1 MTALGS
7 NLIAKET
14 MSIPITQIGERFASL
29 RIVEPQ
35 AERMMLH
42 SMQKY
47 GQLTPVVTCRIVPG
61 EHELLDGFK
70 RLRAGRQ
77 LRFSELMVRPL
88 DVSLRAC
95 KAVMLQLN
103 RVGRPIS
110 AMEEA
115 LVVHSL
121 CHEDG
126 LSQVEIGV
134 LIGRHKSWVC
144 RRLSLI
150 ERLSDE
156 AQENIR
162 LGLLPAS
169 LGVELAKLQR
179 CNQDSLLE
187 SIRKHRLTWRETRKV
202 ATALENSPSWEH
214 DGILRDPRGVVIAPD
229 DEAFVDP
236 RDEKGLSFQ
245 ARRVQQRLLS
255 LDKVCIEVACLFS
268 CTELGQFET
277 DEQKRLRADCARV
290 LNSLA
295 SVEKELRK
303 AAGGSLSS
311 SLNQEEPRW
320 PSLSKTGKN

>member
-1 MTALGS
+1 MAAPGS

-14 MSIPITQIGERFASL
+14 MRIPITRIGERFARL

-35 AERMMLH
+35 AERAMLH

-70 RLRAGRQ
+70 RLRAAQQ
-77 LRFSELMVRPL
+77 LGLCELTVRPL

-95 KAVMLQLN
+95 KAAMLQLN
-103 RVGRPIS
+103 RVGRAIS
-110 AMEEA
+110 GMEEA

-134 LIGRHKSWVC
+134 LLGRHKSWVC
-144 RRLSLI
+144 RRLALI

-156 AQENIR
+156 AQQSIR

-169 LGVELAKLQR
+169 LGAELARLQR
-179 CNQDSLLE
+179 CNQDLLLE
-187 SIRKHRLTWRETRKV
+187 SIRQHHLSWRETRKV
-202 ATALENSPSWEH
+202 VTALKNSPQWKQ

-229 DEAFVDP
+229 KEAFVDP
-236 RDEKGLSFQ
+236 RDEKGLSFT
-245 ARRVQQRLLS
+245 ARQIQQGLFTMEKACL
-255 LDKVCIEVACLFS
+255 EVAFLFS

-277 DEQKRLRADCARV
+277 DEEKRLRTGCARV

-295 SVEKELRK
+295 GVEKELRK
-303 AAGGSLSS
+303 AVGGT
-311 SLNQEEPRW
+311 EP
-320 PSLSKTGKN
+320 SG

>member
-1 MTALGS
+1 MYARNGNEEDHVMTAPGS
-7 NLIAKET
+7 SLIGQET
-14 MSIPITQIGERFASL
+14 MSIPITRIGERFAPL

-35 AERMMLH
+35 VERMMLH
-42 SMQKY
+42 SMQKF

-77 LRFSELMVRPL
+77 LGFPELTVRPL
-88 DVSLRAC
+88 DVSIRAC
-95 KAVMLQLN
+95 KAAMLQLN
-103 RVGRPIS
+103 RVGRAIS
-110 AMEEA
+110 GMEEA

-121 CHEDG
+121 YHEDG

-134 LIGRHKSWVC
+134 LISRHKSWVC

-156 AQENIR
+156 AQESIR

-169 LGVELAKLQR
+169 FGAELAKLQR
-179 CNQDSLLE
+179 CNQDLLLA

-229 DEAFVDP
+229 EGALVDP
-236 RDEKGLSFQ
+236 QDEKGLSFK
-245 ARRVQQRLLS
+245 ARQIQQRLFS
-255 LDKVCIEVACLFS
+255 LEKVCIEVAGLFS
-268 CTELGQFET
+268 CTVLGQFET
-277 DEQKRLRADCARV
+277 DEEKRLRAGCVRV

-295 SVEKELRK
+295 CVEKELRT
-303 AAGGSLSS
+303 ASNGSAPSGG
-311 SLNQEEPRW
+311 
-320 PSLSKTGKN
+320 

>member
-1 MTALGS
+1 MYARNGNEEDHVMTAPGS
-7 NLIAKET
+7 SLIGQET
-14 MSIPITQIGERFASL
+14 MSIPITRIGERFAPL

-35 AERMMLH
+35 VERMMLH
-42 SMQKY
+42 SMQKF

-77 LRFSELMVRPL
+77 LGFPELTVRPL
-88 DVSLRAC
+88 DVSIRAC
-95 KAVMLQLN
+95 KAAMLQLN
-103 RVGRPIS
+103 RVGRAIS
-110 AMEEA
+110 GMEEA

-121 CHEDG
+121 YHEDG

-134 LIGRHKSWVC
+134 LISRHKSWVC

-156 AQENIR
+156 AQESIR

-169 LGVELAKLQR
+169 FGAELAKLQR
-179 CNQDSLLE
+179 CNQDLLLA

-229 DEAFVDP
+229 EGALVDP
-236 RDEKGLSFQ
+236 QDEKGLSFQ
-245 ARRVQQRLLS
+245 ARQIQQRLFS
-255 LDKVCIEVACLFS
+255 LEKVCIEVAGLFS
-268 CTELGQFET
+268 CTVLGQFET
-277 DEQKRLRADCARV
+277 DEEKRLRAGCVRV

-295 SVEKELRK
+295 CVEKELRT
-303 AAGGSLSS
+303 ASNGSAPSGG
-311 SLNQEEPRW
+311 
-320 PSLSKTGKN
+320 

>member
-1 MTALGS
+1 MTAPSG

-14 MSIPITQIGERFASL
+14 MSIPITRIGERFAPL
-29 RIVEPQ
+29 RIVEPR

-42 SMQKY
+42 SMQKF
-47 GQLTPVVTCRIVPG
+47 GQLTPVVTCRIVSG
-61 EHELLDGFK
+61 AHELLDGFK

-77 LRFSELMVRPL
+77 LGFPELTVRPL

-95 KAVMLQLN
+95 KAAMLQLN
-103 RVGRPIS
+103 RIGRSIS
-110 AMEEA
+110 GMEEA

-121 CHEDG
+121 YHEDG

-156 AQENIR
+156 VQQSIR
-162 LGLLPAS
+162 LGLLPSSFGA
-169 LGVELAKLQR
+169 ELVKLQR
-179 CNQDSLLE
+179 CNQDLLLA

-202 ATALENSPSWEH
+202 AIALANSPSWEH
-214 DGILRDPRGVVIAPD
+214 DGILRDPRWVVIAPD
-229 DEAFVDP
+229 EGALVDP
-236 RDEKGLSFQ
+236 QDEKGLSFK
-245 ARRVQQRLLS
+245 ARQIQQRLLS
-255 LDKVCIEVACLFS
+255 LDKVCIEVAGLFS

-277 DEQKRLRADCARV
+277 DEQKRLRAGCARV

-295 SVEKELRK
+295 CVEKELLTVS
-303 AAGGSLSS
+303 GGSVSS
-311 SLNQEEPRW
+311 V
-320 PSLSKTGKN
+320 

>member
-1 MTALGS
+1 MTAPGN
-7 NLIAKET
+7 NLIAQEA
-14 MSIPITQIGERFASL
+14 MSIPLTRIGERFASL

-35 AERMMLH
+35 AERMMVH
-42 SMQKY
+42 SMEKF
-47 GQLTPVVTCRIVPG
+47 GEGPLTPVVTCRIVSG

-70 RLRAGRQ
+70 RLRAGRH
-77 LRFSELMVRPL
+77 LGFSELTVRPL

-95 KAVMLQLN
+95 KAAMLQLN
-103 RVGRPIS
+103 RVGRAIS
-110 AMEEA
+110 GMEEA
-115 LVVHSL
+115 MVVHSL
-121 CHEDG
+121 YHEDG

-144 RRLSLI
+144 RRISLI

-156 AQENIR
+156 AQESIS

-169 LGVELAKLQR
+169 FGAELAKLQR
-179 CNQDSLLE
+179 CNQDLLLE

-214 DGILRDPRGVVIAPD
+214 DGILRNPREVVIAPD
-229 DEAFVDP
+229 EEALVDP
-236 RDEKGLSFQ
+236 QDEKGLSFK
-245 ARRVQQRLLS
+245 ARQIQQRLIN

-277 DEQKRLRADCARV
+277 DEEKRLRAGCARV

-295 SVEKELRK
+295 CVEKELRT
-303 AAGGSLSS
+303 ASGGSA
-311 SLNQEEPRW
+311 
-320 PSLSKTGKN
+320 PSG

>member
-1 MTALGS
+1 MTPSG

-14 MSIPITQIGERFASL
+14 ISIPITRIGERFAPL
-29 RIVEPQ
+29 RIVEPR

-42 SMQKY
+42 SMQRY
-47 GQLTPVVTCRIVPG
+47 GQLTPVVTCRIVSG

-77 LRFSELMVRPL
+77 LGFPELTVRSL

-95 KAVMLQLN
+95 KAAVLQLN
-103 RVGRPIS
+103 RIGRSIS
-110 AMEEA
+110 GMEEA

-121 CHEDG
+121 YHEDG

-156 AQENIR
+156 VQQSIR
-162 LGLLPAS
+162 LGLLPSSFGA
-169 LGVELAKLQR
+169 ELAKLQR
-179 CNQDSLLE
+179 CNQDLLFA

-202 ATALENSPSWEH
+202 AIALANSPSWDH
-214 DGILRDPRGVVIAPD
+214 DGILRDPRCMVIAPD
-229 DEAFVDP
+229 ESALVDP
-236 RDEKGLSFQ
+236 QDEKGLSFK
-245 ARRVQQRLLS
+245 ARQIQQRLLS
-255 LDKVCIEVACLFS
+255 LDKVCIEVAGLFS

-277 DEQKRLRADCARV
+277 DEEKRLRAGCARV

-295 SVEKELRK
+295 CVEKELLT
-303 AAGGSLSS
+303 ASGSSVSS
-311 SLNQEEPRW
+311 A
-320 PSLSKTGKN
+320 

>member
-1 MTALGS
+1 MTTPGS
-7 NLIAKET
+7 KRIAQET
-14 MSIPITQIGERFASL
+14 MSIPITRIGERFASL

-35 AERMMLH
+35 AERAMLH
-42 SMQKY
+42 SMQKF
-47 GQLTPVVTCRIVPG
+47 GQLTPVVTCRIVSG

-77 LRFSELMVRPL
+77 LGFSELTVRPL

-95 KAVMLQLN
+95 KAAMLQLN
-103 RVGRPIS
+103 RVGRSIS
-110 AMEEA
+110 GMEEA

-156 AQENIR
+156 AQQSIR

-169 LGVELAKLQR
+169 FGVELARLQR
-179 CNQDSLLE
+179 CNQDLLLA
-187 SIRKHRLTWRETRKV
+187 SIRKHHLSWRETRKV
-202 ATALENSPSWEH
+202 AIALANSPRWEH
-214 DGILRDPRGVVIAPD
+214 DGILRDPRRVVIAPD
-229 DEAFVDP
+229 EEALVDP
-236 RDEKGLSFQ
+236 QDEEGLSFK
-245 ARRVQQRLLS
+245 ARQIQQRLFG
-255 LDKVCIEVACLFS
+255 LDTLCIEVAGLFS

-277 DEQKRLRADCARV
+277 DEEKRLRAGCARV

-295 SVEKELRK
+295 SVEKELHK
-303 AAGGSLSS
+303 AAGGLVSS
-311 SLNQEEPRW
+311 V
-320 PSLSKTGKN
+320 

>member
-1 MTALGS
+1 MAAPGS
-7 NLIAKET
+7 NVIAQET
-14 MSIPITQIGERFASL
+14 MSIPITRIGERFASL

-42 SMQKY
+42 SMQKF
-47 GQLTPVVTCRIVPG
+47 GQLTPVVTCRIVSG

-77 LRFSELMVRPL
+77 LGFCELTIRPL

-95 KAVMLQLN
+95 KAAMLQLN
-103 RVGRPIS
+103 RVGRTIS
-110 AMEEA
+110 GMEEA

-121 CHEDG
+121 YHEDG

-156 AQENIR
+156 AQQNIR

-169 LGVELAKLQR
+169 FGMELARLQR
-179 CNQDSLLE
+179 CNQDLLLA
-187 SIRKHRLTWRETRKV
+187 SIRKHRLSWRETRKV
-202 ATALENSPSWEH
+202 AIALANSPSWEH

-229 DEAFVDP
+229 EALVDP
-236 RDEKGLSFQ
+236 QDEKGLSFK
-245 ARRVQQRLLS
+245 ARQIQQRLLK
-255 LDKVCIEVACLFS
+255 LDTVCTEVACLFS

>member
-1 MTALGS
+1 MAAPGS

-14 MSIPITQIGERFASL
+14 MSIPITRIGERFAPL

-35 AERMMLH
+35 AERIMLH

-47 GQLTPVVTCRIVPG
+47 GQLTPVVTCRIVSG
-61 EHELLDGFK
+61 EQELLDGFK

-77 LRFSELMVRPL
+77 LGFSELTVRPL

-95 KAVMLQLN
+95 KAAMLQLN
-103 RVGRPIS
+103 RVGRSIS
-110 AMEEA
+110 GMEEA

-121 CHEDG
+121 YREDG

-144 RRLSLI
+144 RRLALI

-156 AQENIR
+156 AQQSIR

-169 LGVELAKLQR
+169 LGAELARLQR
-179 CNQDSLLE
+179 CNQDLLLE
-187 SIRKHRLTWRETRKV
+187 SIRQHHLSWRETRKV
-202 ATALENSPSWEH
+202 VTALANSPSWEH

-229 DEAFVDP
+229 EEAFVDP

-245 ARRVQQRLLS
+245 ARKIQQRLFTLEKAC
-255 LDKVCIEVACLFS
+255 LEVAFLFS

-277 DEQKRLRADCARV
+277 GEEKRLRAGCTRV
-290 LNSLA
+290 LNGLA
-295 SVEKELRK
+295 GVEKELRE
-303 AAGGSLSS
+303 AAGGS
-311 SLNQEEPRW
+311 EP
-320 PSLSKTGKN
+320 SG

>member
-1 MTALGS
+1 MSAPGS
-7 NLIAKET
+7 SLIGQET
-14 MSIPITQIGERFASL
+14 MSIPITRIGERFAPL

-35 AERMMLH
+35 VERMMLH
-42 SMQKY
+42 SMQKF

-77 LRFSELMVRPL
+77 LGFPELTVRPL
-88 DVSLRAC
+88 DVSIRAC
-95 KAVMLQLN
+95 KAAMLQLN
-103 RVGRPIS
+103 RVGRAIS
-110 AMEEA
+110 GMEEA

-121 CHEDG
+121 YHEDG

-134 LIGRHKSWVC
+134 LISRHKSWVC

-156 AQENIR
+156 AQESIR

-169 LGVELAKLQR
+169 FGAELAKLQR
-179 CNQDSLLE
+179 CNQDLLLA

-229 DEAFVDP
+229 EGALVDP
-236 RDEKGLSFQ
+236 QDEKGLSFK
-245 ARRVQQRLLS
+245 ARQIQQRLFS
-255 LDKVCIEVACLFS
+255 LEKVCIEVAGLFS
-268 CTELGQFET
+268 CTVLGQFET
-277 DEQKRLRADCARV
+277 DEEKRLRAGCVRV

-295 SVEKELRK
+295 CVEKELRT
-303 AAGGSLSS
+303 ASNGSAPSGG
-311 SLNQEEPRW
+311 
-320 PSLSKTGKN
+320 

>member
-1 MTALGS
+1 MAAPGS

-14 MSIPITQIGERFASL
+14 MSIPITRIGERFALL

-35 AERMMLH
+35 AERIMLH

-70 RLRAGRQ
+70 RLRAARKLG
-77 LRFSELMVRPL
+77 FSELTVRPL

-95 KAVMLQLN
+95 KAAMLQLN
-103 RVGRPIS
+103 RVGRAIS
-110 AMEEA
+110 GMEEA

-121 CHEDG
+121 YHEDG

-144 RRLSLI
+144 RRLALI

-156 AQENIR
+156 AQQSIR

-169 LGVELAKLQR
+169 LGAELARLQR
-179 CNQDSLLE
+179 CNQDGLLE
-187 SIRKHRLTWRETRKV
+187 SIRKHHLGWRETRKV
-202 ATALENSPSWEH
+202 VTALQTRPQWEH
-214 DGILRDPRGVVIAPD
+214 NGILRDPRGVVIAA
-229 DEAFVDP
+229 DEEALVDP
-236 RDEKGLSFQ
+236 QDERGLSFK
-245 ARRVQQRLLS
+245 ARQVQQRLFS
-255 LDKVCIEVACLFS
+255 LDKVCIDVAFRFS

-277 DEQKRLRADCARV
+277 DEEKRLRADCARV

-295 SVEKELRK
+295 CVEKELRK
-303 AAGGSLSS
+303 AVGGT
-311 SLNQEEPRW
+311 EP
-320 PSLSKTGKN
+320 SG